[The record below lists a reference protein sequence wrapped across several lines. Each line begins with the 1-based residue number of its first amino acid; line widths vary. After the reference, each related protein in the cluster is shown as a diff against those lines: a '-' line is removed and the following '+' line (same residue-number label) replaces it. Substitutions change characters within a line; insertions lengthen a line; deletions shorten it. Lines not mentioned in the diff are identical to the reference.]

1 MAARQDWIA
10 EQGGVV
16 EQTGQGG
23 MAEQT
28 GQGGM
33 AGLSEQGG
41 AAGRRVRQ
49 QVEAST
55 RSFWIWDLYFSVGY
69 VFVTALVL
77 LSPAALPDRIGSVAA
92 MAAIALFYL
101 LYGRRHA
108 ILLERRVHATVFAAV
123 STVLFLTAVWF
134 VGNST
139 YLLFV
144 MCPLIFMSLP
154 LPISAPLVVLL
165 NILPPVLGG
174 LRDESLRGWYAQ
186 LPTSFLGVALSLLI
200 GTYVHRVVAQSH
212 ERAALITELEAS
224 RARVAALSH
233 EAGVAQERAR
243 LAGEIHDTLAQGFTS
258 IVTLVQAA
266 ESEVDRDS
274 AKVRHALD
282 LAARTARENLA
293 EARALVAALTPSA
306 LDGATLTEALQRL
319 VERHGAQTGVD
330 ASFHTAGDPSG
341 LPTGV
346 EVVLLRAAQEALA
359 NTGKHAGAAAVTV
372 DLCHA
377 PTGVTLTVTDDGR
390 GFDPAEQA
398 RGYGLR
404 GMRAR
409 AEQVAGTVTVHSAP
423 GAGTT
428 VTVEVPT

>member
-1 MAARQDWIA
+1 MDRAQGGLSAVSAAREA
-10 EQGGVV
+10 
-16 EQTGQGG
+16 
-23 MAEQT
+23 
-28 GQGGM
+28 
-33 AGLSEQGG
+33 
-41 AAGRRVRQ
+41 
-49 QVEAST
+49 EASIKNYWT
-55 RSFWIWDLYFSVGY
+55 WDLYFAIGY
-69 VFVTALVL
+69 VFVTVLVL
-77 LSPAALPDRIGSVAA
+77 LSRVPLNDRIAAVLA
-92 MAAIALFYL
+92 MAALAVFYAC
-101 LYGRRHA
+101 YGRRHA
-108 ILLERRVHATVFAAV
+108 ILRERRTHTAVFAVGA
-123 STVLFLTAVWF
+123 TALFLTAVWF

-144 MCPLIFMSLP
+144 MCPLIFMALP

-165 NILPPVLGG
+165 NIVPPVLG
-174 LRDESLRGWYAQ
+174 SLHDGSMEGWYAQ

-306 LDGATLTEALQRL
+306 LDEATLTEALQRL
-319 VERHGAQTGVD
+319 VERHSAETGVD
-330 ASFHTAGDPSG
+330 TTFHTVGDPSG

-359 NTGKHAGAAAVTV
+359 NVGKHAGASSVTV

-377 PTGVTLTVTDDGR
+377 PTGVTLTVTDDGV
-390 GFDPAEQA
+390 GFDPAAPA

-409 AEQVAGTVTVHSAP
+409 AEQVAGTVDVRSAV
-423 GAGTT
+423 GRGTT